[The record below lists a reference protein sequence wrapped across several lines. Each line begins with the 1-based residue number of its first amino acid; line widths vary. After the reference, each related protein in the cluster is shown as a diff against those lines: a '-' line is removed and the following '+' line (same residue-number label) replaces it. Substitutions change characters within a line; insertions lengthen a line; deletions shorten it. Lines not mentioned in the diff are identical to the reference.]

1 MQNTKIKIDNNVID
15 MITLSDNINDNDKL
29 NLLKFIWYMT
39 VSEKKELISTL

>member
-1 MQNTKIKIDNNVID
+1 MQNRKIKIDNNVID
-15 MITLSDNINDNDKL
+15 MITLSDNITYSDKL